1 MRGSSALE
9 RSLIR
14 GPSLRG
20 KGEGE
25 MLWDGGVMWY
35 AFRFVVSYA
44 IRERSECQKL
54 QRVLFSPELPTLPLK
69 LQHPPTRIT
78 P

>member
-1 MRGSSALE
+1 M
-9 RSLIR
+9 
-14 GPSLRG
+14 P
-20 KGEGE
+20 
-25 MLWDGGVMWY
+25 WDGGVMWY

-44 IRERSECQKL
+44 MRERSECQKL
-54 QRVLFSPELPTLPLK
+54 QRFSFSPELPTLPLK